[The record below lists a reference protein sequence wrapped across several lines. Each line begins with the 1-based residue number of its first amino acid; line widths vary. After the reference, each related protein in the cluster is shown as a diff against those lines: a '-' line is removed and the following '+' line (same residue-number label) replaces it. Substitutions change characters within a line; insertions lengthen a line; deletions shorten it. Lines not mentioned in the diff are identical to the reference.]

1 MNKHRFDEN
10 DNNYRIESDELLIYI
25 TVLFVVQTF
34 KLAGVA
40 DFFKAFCKNINHEN
54 GGGEKRI
61 ILIDFLSKKL
71 KTVREVVFI
80 TQINVVHMLIT
91 VTNNQKKIPRTLATT
106 ANLNV
111 RNTTWTLIKINS
123 SKIIRSKTKL
133 KLKKRKYQTY
143 FSSCYH
149 FSQSGA

>member
-1 MNKHRFDEN
+1 MSIKNCCFCLIVMNKHRFDEN

-71 KTVREVVFI
+71 KTVSK
-80 TQINVVHMLIT
+80 
-91 VTNNQKKIPRTLATT
+91 NNNFQSRGSFYHSNQRGAYAHHSYQQSEKNTSYFSHNSQLKSSEHNLDIDKIH
-106 ANLNV
+106 
-111 RNTTWTLIKINS
+111 NS
-123 SKIIRSKTKL
+123 EIIRNK
-133 KLKKRKYQTY
+133 Q
-143 FSSCYH
+143 
-149 FSQSGA
+149 QN

>member
-40 DFFKAFCKNINHEN
+40 DFFKAFCKNINH

-91 VTNNQKKIPRTLATT
+91 VTNNLKKIPRTLATT
-106 ANLNV
+106 ANLKV
-111 RNTTWTLIKINS
+111 RNTTWTLIKSITLKS
-123 SKIIRSKTKL
+123 YEISSKTKL
-133 KLKKRKYQTY
+133 KLKKLK
-143 FSSCYH
+143 SSDS
-149 FSQSGA
+149 FQ